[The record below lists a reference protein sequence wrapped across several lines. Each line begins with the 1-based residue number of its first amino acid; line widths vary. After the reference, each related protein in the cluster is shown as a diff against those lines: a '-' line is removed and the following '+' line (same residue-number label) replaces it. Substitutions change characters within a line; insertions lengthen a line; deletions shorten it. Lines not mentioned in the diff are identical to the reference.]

1 MEGRRWKTLAVASAL
16 AVAVGCRGTG
26 KKDLTSG
33 AATPP
38 AASGSAGGSA
48 LSRMLSPK
56 PGAPTA
62 PKFQP
67 TDVAD
72 AGKKNTGPLKAET
85 KVAFTN
91 AQVQTAFDFQED
103 GSTESLNR
111 VADDARVK
119 YQKVLEGDPKNKEAL
134 QGLARLYTRLG
145 DRERAVATMQTL
157 LKHHPDDHKAAYE
170 LALTHA
176 RFEDWPSG
184 IAACSKALTADP
196 ENRRYQKTLG
206 ILVTRSGKMEEGFDI
221 LARVLPEAEARF
233 TMAKLLADMDRP
245 DLSQQ
250 QLQLAVKADPN
261 FAPAQEWLASLT
273 TGQPQAAPAA
283 GVQQVEYREPK

>member
-1 MEGRRWKTLAVASAL
+1 MDGRRWKTLAVASL
-16 AVAVGCRGTG
+16 VAASVGCRGTG

-33 AATPP
+33 VTTPP
-38 AASGSAGGSA
+38 AATSPTGGNA
-48 LSRMLSPK
+48 ISRMFSPK
-56 PGAPTA
+56 PAAPTA

-67 TDVAD
+67 TEVAD
-72 AGKKNTGPLKAET
+72 AGKKNKPLTAET

-103 GSTESLNR
+103 GTSESLNR

-134 QGLARLYTRLG
+134 QGLARLYTRLV

-157 LKHHPDDHKAAYE
+157 LKYHPDDHKSAYE

-176 RFEDWPSG
+176 RFEDWQSG
-184 IAACSKALTADP
+184 IAACSKALAADP

-233 TMAKLLADMDRP
+233 TMAKLLTDMDRP
-245 DLSQQ
+245 DLAQQ
-250 QLQLAVKADPN
+250 QLQLAVKADAN

-273 TGQPQAAPAA
+273 TGQPQAAPAPA
-283 GVQQVEYREPK
+283 AVQQVEYREPK